1 MNFTTSSINQH
12 LPVFENKIGKNIPLK
27 ARIIFKDLNVIFGKF
42 DSDII
47 VEYSASYAVWELKT
61 EKMLI
66 LDEIPMITSMN
77 MKMEDDIVYFDVLK
91 HMIVTDSKYGGIK
104 NAPTMNGMNLTTV
117 EYREF
122 VSSVSFLQNF
132 LKKWMNAVYL
142 KNGLVMPYNP
152 KELYTSVA
160 FKEQSMHILLE
171 VED

>member
-1 MNFTTSSINQH
+1 M
-12 LPVFENKIGKNIPLK
+12 K
-27 ARIIFKDLNVIFGKF
+27 AKIIFKDLNVIFGKF

-47 VEYSASYAVWELKT
+47 IEYSTSYAVWHAVT

-66 LDEIPMITSMN
+66 LDEVPMITTMN
-77 MKMEDDIVYFDVLK
+77 MKMDDDVVYLDVLK

-104 NAPTMNGMNLTTV
+104 NAPINNGMNLTPV

-122 VSSVSFLQNF
+122 ISSVSFLQNY

-152 KELYTSVA
+152 KQLYTSVA